1 MPPILAYNE
10 SSLPASS
17 LDKRLQLAAQH
28 HLALEIANSGH
39 LDLEPYLKANIPIA
53 AVQAYAMH
61 DVHPLHPD
69 AQHRQQALHHVHQTL
84 EIAAQLQVPRIV
96 TVCGFGSDV
105 VDSPFERCLDFFS
118 HCAAKAKTLGIK
130 IMIEPL
136 SPRRCEAMTEPYR
149 IGQLVDTL
157 AEPEVFTT
165 LLDTG
170 HLLDSGYDLE
180 AFLPNWPFPTEE
192 LQLKGPHSTPPDFS
206 LRPWLMQLP
215 FQPAVLCVE
224 HRQPITL
231 SEFEQLISAI
241 RLEFPLNND

>member
-10 SSLPASS
+10 SSLPAS
-17 LDKRLQLAAQH
+17 LLGERLQLAAQH
-28 HLALEIANSGH
+28 HLALEIANHGD
-39 LDLEPYLKANIPIA
+39 LDLDPYLKSNIPII

-61 DVHPLHPD
+61 DFHPLHPD
-69 AQHRQQALHHVHQTL
+69 VQHRQQALHHVRQTL
-84 EIAAQLQVPRIV
+84 EIAARLQVPRIV

-118 HCAAKAKTLGIK
+118 HCAAKAKSLGIK

-136 SPRRCEAMTEPYR
+136 SPRRCAAMTDPYQ
-149 IGQLVDTL
+149 IVQLVETL
-157 AEPEVFTT
+157 AKPDVFTT

-180 AFLPNWPFPTEE
+180 TFLSNWTFPTEE
-192 LQLKGPHSTPPDFS
+192 LQLKGPNSTPPDWPLGQW
-206 LRPWLMQLP
+206 LRQLP

-224 HRQPITL
+224 HRQPIAL

-241 RLEFPLNND
+241 RLGFSSQ

>member
-10 SSLPASS
+10 SSLPAPS
-17 LDKRLQLAAQH
+17 LGERLQLAAEQ
-28 HLALEIANSGH
+28 HLALEIANHGN
-39 LDLEPYLKANIPIA
+39 LDLAPYLKRNIPIA

-61 DVHPLHPD
+61 DVHPLHTN
-69 AQHRQQALHHVHQTL
+69 ARHRQQALHHVYQTL
-84 EIAAQLQVPRIV
+84 EVAAQLQAPRIV
-96 TVCGFGSDV
+96 TVCGFGTAV
-105 VDSPFERCLDFFS
+105 VDSPFEHCLDFFS
-118 HCAAKAKTLGIK
+118 RCAAQAKTLGIK

-136 SPRRCEAMTEPYR
+136 SPRRCTAMTEPYR
-149 IGQLVDTL
+149 IGQLVETL

-180 AFLPNWPFPTEE
+180 AFLSNWPFPTEE
-192 LQLKGPHSTPPDFS
+192 LQLKGPNSSPPNFS
-206 LRPWLMQLP
+206 LGQWLRQLP

-231 SEFEQLISAI
+231 SGFNQLISAI
-241 RLEFPLNND
+241 RLVFSPQ